1 MKNKVIV
8 PTEHQIQTQIMNY
21 LQMKGYYVMRLNTG
35 MIENKYGG
43 RIRLSPAG
51 TPDIMAFKNG
61 NCDVGSKLHFECK
74 DVELLFIE
82 VKRPQNSPTRLQEMK
97 MEELV
102 SFGAKCLVAHSL
114 DEVIE
119 GLK

>member
-1 MKNKVIV
+1 MKNKVIA

-51 TPDIMAFKNG
+51 TPDIMAFK
-61 NCDVGSKLHFECK
+61 K
-74 DVELLFIE
+74 DWPDKPRYKYNHLNLLFIE
-82 VKRPQNSPTRLQEMK
+82 VKRPKNKPTRLQEIK
-97 MEELV
+97 MEELS

-119 GLK
+119 GLSNKT